1 MAQMAMSSTNLY
13 HYTTQNGRDG
23 ILSDMFMRASSDFDG
38 RTGGPVPARYGTG
51 VYFTSYR
58 PRNPRDNI
66 LPLIYDGGDMEA
78 LDKWKNLSFVITI
91 SKEVHYSF
99 NTVYYLTTMSKY
111 RVQYTLY
118 SDKLCRL

>member
-23 ILSDMFMRASSDFDG
+23 ILSDMFMRASSGSDG

-51 VYFTSYR
+51 VYFTRYR
-58 PRNPRDNI
+58 PRNSADNI
-66 LPLIYDGGDMEA
+66 LRLIFDGGNMAA
-78 LDKWKNLSFVITI
+78 LDKWENLSFVITI

-99 NTVYYLTTMSKY
+99 STQSFIIQL
-111 RVQYTLY
+111 
-118 SDKLCRL
+118 